1 MVGEAWT
8 VIAGSGAAFQN
19 QGKPRPVIKVGD
31 VGSCGVVEITDII
44 FSTVGP
50 GKHIISLKSR

>member
-8 VIAGSGAAFQN
+8 VIAGKGPNFQN
-19 QGKPRPVIKVGD
+19 QKKPRVVFQVGRPGD
-31 VGSCGVVEITDII
+31 RGIVEISDIV

-50 GKHIISLKSR
+50 GK